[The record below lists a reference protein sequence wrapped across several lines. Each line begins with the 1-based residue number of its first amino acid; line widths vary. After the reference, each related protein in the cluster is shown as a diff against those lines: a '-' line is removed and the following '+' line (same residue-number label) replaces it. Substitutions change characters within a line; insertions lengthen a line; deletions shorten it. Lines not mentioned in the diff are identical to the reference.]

1 MRFEHAGAADL
12 HRDGGLDAEL
22 DVSPR
27 RSCRGMRSTCLAT
40 SLQPRFFHGG
50 TSSSARLAPK
60 RFRSRRSKRWL
71 SSPRYRDDGGR
82 HSRTDRSPRERHPRA
97 TGRSRGHSDLAR
109 APPRRRGPAGAPRT
123 VRRRACPP
131 RVHAREPGGGTP
143 SRLPHCAQPPLRA
156 VPRASP
162 RRSDR
167 MTTPQVSAVIVA
179 WNAGDTLG
187 ACVESLRDS
196 TRRADAAMQ
205 IVVVDNASSD
215 GAVENLRSSPATSSS
230 GTRST
235 RAMAW
240 QPRRASRARTRRG
253 SCSRTPIWWSIPCSS
268 RRCSRQ
274 PSRAA
279 PEVATLVPE
288 LRFAARP
295 RIVNCRGLTVDEIGI
310 PAEVDA
316 GTQVTNRKASTAR
329 ILGGSSGCCLLRA
342 DHVRALG
349 GPEPAFFAYLEDVDL
364 ALRLRCAGYGAVF
377 VPEAIAFHEGSAS
390 TGARSPLK
398 VHLVARNR
406 RLLFRLHGPR
416 SLRATGWRALTDLA
430 HAAYSTVGTP
440 LAPWAGRVEALR
452 FRRYTAF
459 LRRARKRAEP
469 CRAEFDRPPRAS
481 LSATLRRKRTVVADE
496 G

>member
-1 MRFEHAGAADL
+1 
-12 HRDGGLDAEL
+12 
-22 DVSPR
+22 
-27 RSCRGMRSTCLAT
+27 
-40 SLQPRFFHGG
+40 
-50 TSSSARLAPK
+50 
-60 RFRSRRSKRWL
+60 
-71 SSPRYRDDGGR
+71 
-82 HSRTDRSPRERHPRA
+82 
-97 TGRSRGHSDLAR
+97 
-109 APPRRRGPAGAPRT
+109 
-123 VRRRACPP
+123 
-131 RVHAREPGGGTP
+131 
-143 SRLPHCAQPPLRA
+143 
-156 VPRASP
+156 
-162 RRSDR
+162 
-167 MTTPQVSAVIVA
+167 MTKPQVSTVIVA

-187 ACVESLRDS
+187 ACVQSLRES

-215 GAVENLRSSPATSSS
+215 SAVENLSLESSDVVVRNAVNAGYGVAATQGIARSDAPWILLANPDLVVDPLFVEALLAAA
-230 GTRST
+230 G
-235 RAMAW
+235 
-240 QPRRASRARTRRG
+240 
-253 SCSRTPIWWSIPCSS
+253 
-268 RRCSRQ
+268 
-274 PSRAA
+274 RAA

-295 RIVNCRGLTVDEIGI
+295 RMVNCRGLTVDEIGI

-316 GTQVTNRKASTAR
+316 GTQVTQKASTAW
-329 ILGGSSGCCLLRA
+329 IIGGSSGCCLLRA
-342 DHVRALG
+342 NHVRALG

-364 ALRLRCAGYGAVF
+364 ALRLRCAGYGTVF

-440 LAPWAGRVEALR
+440 LAPWAGRAEALR

-469 CRAEFDRPPRAS
+469 CRADFDRPPRAS